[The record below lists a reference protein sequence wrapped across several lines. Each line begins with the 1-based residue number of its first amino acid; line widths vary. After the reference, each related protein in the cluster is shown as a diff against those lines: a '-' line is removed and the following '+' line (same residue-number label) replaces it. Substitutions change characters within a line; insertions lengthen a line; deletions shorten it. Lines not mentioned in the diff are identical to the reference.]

1 MAILELERINNGIRK
16 FGETRAVVV
25 LFFLL
30 PPLFWAGNFIVGR
43 AVRDEIPPVTL
54 SFARWVLASLIL
66 LPFSYKIILKE
77 YRAYIENWQLTLI
90 TSVTGFA
97 AFNSLIYLG
106 LQSTPATNGT
116 ILNAFIPILISLFG
130 ALFFGLSV
138 TWRLSVGILL
148 SLCGIL
154 TIVSAG
160 DWNNLLAL
168 NINQGDFIIFIA
180 MICWAIYT
188 IGLKQ
193 IPPSLNRIG
202 MMSVQ
207 MLIAVIILLPF
218 YFWELGT
225 GALPVWNLHSILSLL
240 YIGVVPSIG
249 AFLLYMQCVKLLG
262 PAKASLS
269 IHLIPVF
276 GALLSALFLDEF
288 VQIYHLWGIILIFMG
303 ITLS

>member
-1 MAILELERINNGIRK
+1 MAIFELSRLSGRVRK
-16 FGETRAVVV
+16 LSDTKVIVV

-43 AVRDEIPPVTL
+43 AVRNEIPPVTL
-54 SFARWVLASLIL
+54 SFARWVVASIIL
-66 LPFSYKIILKE
+66 LPFSYKILLNDWKQ
-77 YRAYIENWQLTLI
+77 YLQTWRLTLI
-90 TSVTGFA
+90 TSITGFA

-130 ALFFGLSV
+130 TLFFGLSV
-138 TWRLSVGILL
+138 TLRLCAGITL

-160 DWNNLLAL
+160 NWNNLLAL
-168 NINQGDFIIFIA
+168 NINHGDFIIFLA

-193 IPPSLNRIG
+193 LPAGLNRLG
-202 MMSVQ
+202 LMSVQ
-207 MLIAVIILLPF
+207 MMIAIVVLLPF
-218 YFWELGT
+218 YIWEVQT
-225 GALPVWNLHSILSLL
+225 GPAPVWNYHSISSLL
-240 YIGVVPSIG
+240 YIGVLPSVG

-269 IHLIPVF
+269 VHLIPVF
-276 GALLSALFLDEF
+276 GALLSALFLGEY
-288 VQIYHLWGIILIFMG
+288 VQLYHLWGIMLIFLG
-303 ITLS
+303 IILS

>member
-1 MAILELERINNGIRK
+1 MAILELSRINNGIRK

-54 SFARWVLASLIL
+54 SFARWVLASLLL
-66 LPFSYKIILKE
+66 LPFSYKIIIKE
-77 YRAYIENWQLTLI
+77 YREYLHNWRLTLV

-130 ALFFGLSV
+130 ALFLGLSV

-154 TIVSAG
+154 SIVSAG

-168 NINQGDFIIFIA
+168 NVNHGDFIIFIA
-180 MICWAIYT
+180 MI
-188 IGLKQ
+188 
-193 IPPSLNRIG
+193 
-202 MMSVQ
+202 
-207 MLIAVIILLPF
+207 
-218 YFWELGT
+218 
-225 GALPVWNLHSILSLL
+225 
-240 YIGVVPSIG
+240 
-249 AFLLYMQCVKLLG
+249 
-262 PAKASLS
+262 
-269 IHLIPVF
+269 
-276 GALLSALFLDEF
+276 
-288 VQIYHLWGIILIFMG
+288 
-303 ITLS
+303 

>member
-1 MAILELERINNGIRK
+1 MAILELSRINNGIRK

-54 SFARWVLASLIL
+54 SFARWVLASVLL
-66 LPFSYKIILKE
+66 LPFSYKIILNE
-77 YRAYIENWQLTLI
+77 YREYIHNWRLTLV
-90 TSVTGFA
+90 TSITGFA

-138 TWRLSVGILL
+138 TWRLGVGILL

-168 NINQGDFIIFIA
+168 NINQGDFIIFVA

-193 IPPSLNRIG
+193 IPPSLNRLG
-202 MMSVQ
+202 LMSVQ
-207 MLIAVIILLPF
+207 MLIAIVILLPF
-218 YFWELGT
+218 YLWELST
-225 GALPVWNLHSILSLL
+225 GAEPVWNFHSAMSLL

-269 IHLIPVF
+269 VHLIPVF
-276 GALLSALFLDEF
+276 GALLSALFLGEF
-288 VQIYHLWGIILIFMG
+288 VQMYHLWGIALIFLG